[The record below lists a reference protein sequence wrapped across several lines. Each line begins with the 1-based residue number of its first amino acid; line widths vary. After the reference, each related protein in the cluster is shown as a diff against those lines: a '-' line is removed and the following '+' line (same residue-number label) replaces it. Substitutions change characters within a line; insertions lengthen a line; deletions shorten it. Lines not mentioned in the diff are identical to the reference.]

1 MPVLLPYYMHLK
13 QKLSDGTALKAKSVN
28 SIIVSEIY
36 HFISQYYSN
45 ITLADYVMDI
55 FSIDKS
61 NIIGHDTSYEKFFN
75 ILQYLQKM
83 SGDQSICYHAG
94 KHFSKHRLFHTFT
107 TPGIRFSLQR
117 TFGNID
123 KIFGEIFPG
132 LQFTIKSGNRRSIIL
147 SIYSADSSIK
157 PDYFFSEYLRGI
169 ISAMPNRW
177 GLPTAKVTIQSYP
190 FSIEEILNH
199 IDIPYQKKDSRYF
212 IYGDEIAEEESL
224 ATKGK
229 QKNAQGT
236 LQIVRDNLYIKDI
249 FIKKNTVLN
258 ALSLQVMAQ
267 WKNIKFFRRVI
278 NIILFVL
285 GIPLLAIAHIK
296 ELYQPPL
303 LISLFLLYEV
313 LVLMINNTQKRRELK
328 KIYEET
334 ESSLSHEL
342 SEQRAITGE
351 AFSNAANRLQ
361 SIENLMNITKQIIHE
376 KDIVNLFDN
385 IRKLTAKAFH
395 ADRTTV
401 FLYDSENRELRSG
414 PELSDEKQEF
424 KIPEDQGIAG
434 EIFKLKKI
442 VNVKDAYNN
451 PHFNKAIDRQTGYET
466 KTILGAPLLDL
477 EGKLMGVIQILNK
490 KEGEFQKIDEQILET
505 LSTYIATALKDTL
518 TIRELEKRGI
528 DPEII
533 NGFSTIAR
541 HIFNEYIIIQNAL
554 IEIEDPSIDALY
566 PRVIEVSL
574 LLEKLIFL
582 FDTRYEYKGVM
593 VSAGEIVK
601 SLNNFVDKNRGD
613 KNIRYITQ
621 MSIPEDGKFILE
633 KNLLYRAVFE
643 ILKNSIESIDS
654 EGQIAVRIYNFVSLP
669 THISHDLSIVD
680 IIAEFNSYS
689 KENASGFINF
699 LQGRKPFLES
709 DLKIIKDSIKEFIA
723 FEFFDTGAP
732 IEDEIRDKIFHP
744 FFSTRGRFGLGLA
757 IAKTAVTRMG
767 GTIREPKRYKNGKS
781 LSIIIP
787 LARANQ
793 DTHNYKSIV

>member
-1 MPVLLPYYMHLK
+1 MPLRLN
-13 QKLSDGTALKAKSVN
+13 LSDGTALKGKSVN

-36 HFISQYYSN
+36 QFISQYYSN
-45 ITLADYVMDI
+45 ITLADYVMDN

-61 NIIGHDTSYEKFFN
+61 NIFGHDVSYEKFFK

-83 SGDQSICYHAG
+83 SGDQSICYQAG
-94 KHFSKHRLFHTFT
+94 KHFSKNRLFHSFT
-107 TPGIRFSLQR
+107 TPGIRFSLKR
-117 TFGNID
+117 TFGSID
-123 KIFGEIFPG
+123 KIFKEIFPG
-132 LQFTIKSGNRRSIIL
+132 LQFSIESGNRRSIVL
-147 SIYSADSSIK
+147 SIYTEDSSII

-177 GLPTAKVTIQSYP
+177 GLPAAKVTIESYP
-190 FSIEEILNH
+190 FSIEEVLNH
-199 IDIPYQKKDSRYF
+199 IDIPYQKKDSQYLV
-212 IYGDEIAEEESL
+212 YGEEIAEEEPLTAEGRQNS
-224 ATKGK
+224 AGRTI
-229 QKNAQGT
+229 
-236 LQIVRDNLYIKDI
+236 QIINDNLYIRDI
-249 FIKKNTVLN
+249 FIKKDTVLN
-258 ALSLQVMAQ
+258 ALSLQLMAQ
-267 WKNIKFFRRVI
+267 WKNIKYFRRI
-278 NIILFVL
+278 LYSILFLL
-285 GIPLLAIAHIK
+285 GIPLLAIALMREI
-296 ELYQPPL
+296 YPPSL
-303 LISLFLLYEV
+303 LVSLFLIYEM
-313 LVLMINNTQKRRELK
+313 LVLLMNNTLKKRELK

-351 AFSNAANRLQ
+351 AFSNSASRLQ
-361 SIENLMNITKQIIHE
+361 SIQNLMDITKQIIHE
-376 KDIVNLFDN
+376 KDITNLFDN

-401 FLYDSENRELRSG
+401 FLYDSENRELISG

-424 KIPEDQGIAG
+424 KIPEEQGIAG

-490 KEGEFQKIDEQILET
+490 KDGEFEKIDEQILET

-554 IEIEDPSIDALY
+554 IEIEDPSIDTLY
-566 PRVIEVSL
+566 PRIIEISL

-582 FDTRYEYKGVM
+582 FDTRYEHQDVE
-593 VSAGEIVK
+593 VSTEEIVK
-601 SLNNFVDKNRGD
+601 SLKNFVEKNRGD
-613 KNIRYITQ
+613 KNIRHITQ
-621 MSIPEDGKFILE
+621 MSIPEEGRFILE
-633 KNLLYRAVFE
+633 KNLLNRAVFE

-669 THISHDLSIVD
+669 TQISHDLAIAD
-680 IIAEFNSYS
+680 IIDEFNSYS
-689 KENASGFINF
+689 EDNASGFIHF
-699 LQGRKPFLES
+699 LKSRKPFLES

-723 FEFFDTGAP
+723 FEFFDTGPP
-732 IEDEIRDKIFHP
+732 IENEIREKIFHP
-744 FFSTRGRFGLGLA
+744 FFSTKDRFGLGLA

-781 LSIIIP
+781 IVIIIP
-787 LARANQ
+787 QKRANQ
-793 DTHNYKSIV
+793 DTHNRNSIS